1 LADAAELTRR
11 WLTDCVLALDLCPF
25 AAPVVRDGSLR
36 ISESRADEA
45 NGCRRDFLSELDLIQ
60 SSTEAE
66 ISTTLL
72 AFSGALTDFH
82 EYLDFLDSAQ
92 QMLEQAG
99 LEEQFQLAS
108 FHPQYRFESEPIGS
122 LGNYTNR
129 SPLPV
134 IHIIRESMMSRV
146 LASYPNPEAIPGRN
160 ITHLEAM
167 GDNAVQALWAA
178 LYAD

>member
-1 LADAAELTRR
+1 MKT
-11 WLTDCVLALDLCPF
+11 
-25 AAPVVRDGSLR
+25 
-36 ISESRADEA
+36 
-45 NGCRRDFLSELDLIQ
+45 
-60 SSTEAE
+60 
-66 ISTTLL
+66 
-72 AFSGALTDFH
+72 
-82 EYLDFLDSAQ
+82 AQ
-92 QMLEQAG
+92 QMLEQVG

-108 FHPQYRFESEPIGS
+108 FHPQYQFESEPIGS

-160 ITHLEAM
+160 IAYLEAM
-167 GDNAVQALWAA
+167 GDSAVQALWAA